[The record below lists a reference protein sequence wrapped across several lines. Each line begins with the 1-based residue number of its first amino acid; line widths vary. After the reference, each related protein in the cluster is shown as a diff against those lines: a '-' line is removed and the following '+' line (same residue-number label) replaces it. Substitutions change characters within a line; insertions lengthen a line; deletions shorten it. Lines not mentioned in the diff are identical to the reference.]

1 MRVDKVWKFSRW
13 QLTFYAD
20 IENVYSY
27 QAPVGQTYN
36 YNYTQSAYAKGL
48 PILPSLGLRGEL

>member
-1 MRVDKVWKFSRW
+1 MRVDKVWKFSKW

-27 QAPVGQTYN
+27 QAPAGQTYN
-36 YNYTQSAYAKGL
+36 YNFTQSAFVKGL
-48 PILPSLGLRGEL
+48 PILPSIGVRGEL